1 LDLQEECFCR
11 NALQR
16 LGAYNDEDD
25 EVYLLQVAEAGN
37 AVAQLAIA
45 DMCASPFDATRMHC
59 SSSHYDVRCCA
70 DTTSGE

>member
-1 LDLQEECFCR
+1 MDLQEEYFCR

-25 EVYLLQVAEAGN
+25 EVYLLHAAEAGN

-59 SSSHYDVRCCA
+59 SPSLYNVRCCA
-70 DTTSGE
+70 GTTRGE